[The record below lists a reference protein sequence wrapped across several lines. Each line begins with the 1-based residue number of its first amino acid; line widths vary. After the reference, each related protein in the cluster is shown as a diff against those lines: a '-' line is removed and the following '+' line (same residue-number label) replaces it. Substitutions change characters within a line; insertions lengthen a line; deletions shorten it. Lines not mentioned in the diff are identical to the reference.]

1 MQETIHELKEII
13 EKFSADFSGHDAS
26 DMQAKPLADKWSKK
40 EVIGHL
46 IDSAHTNL
54 RRFIVGQYENKYPI
68 RYDQDFWVKANN
80 YQNTPVDD
88 IILLWKAINQRI
100 CTVLQNMPAEN
111 YRKEVNTGKEETPE
125 MHSLQWLA
133 ADYVKHLKHH
143 INQVIPGS
151 FHVSY
156 P

>member
-13 EKFSADFSGHDAS
+13 EKFSADFSGQDTS
-26 DMQAKPLADKWSKK
+26 TMQAKPFADKWSKK

-54 RRFIVGQYENKYPI
+54 RRFLVGQYDNKYPI
-68 RYDQDFWVKANN
+68 RYDQNFWVKANN
-80 YQNTPVDD
+80 YQETSLSE
-88 IILLWKAINQRI
+88 IILFWKLINERI
-100 CTVLQNMPAEN
+100 CSVLKNMPVEN
-111 YRKEVNTGKEETPE
+111 YIKVVNTGTEKTPE

-133 ADYVKHLKHH
+133 QDYVKHLKHH